1 MPAMDNFAFATS
13 AELFIGQGRN
23 KIRYPVGYKRF
34 ATAAEAI
41 RFTME
46 ELPPAFLSGTILEV
60 REERFNELQIRLLYN
75 RSDYPLPRRHK
86 S

>member
-23 KIRYPVGYKRF
+23 KMRYPVGYKRF
-34 ATAAEAI
+34 GTAAEAI
-41 RFTME
+41 RFTIE
-46 ELPPAFLSGTILEV
+46 ELPPAFLAGTILEV

-75 RSDYPLPRRHK
+75 RPDYPFARRHK
-86 S
+86 